1 MRQVLL
7 LVLLAAAACS
17 KLQPSQPQQPSAA
30 SVRRAVT
37 AAQQFAIKRGMA
49 SNCRTPG
56 PHEYY
61 HYESVADAWIVDIV
75 PPPGRGQVVR
85 LTIRKDNFKVIRAQ
99 RIA

>member
-1 MRQVLL
+1 
-7 LVLLAAAACS
+7 
-17 KLQPSQPQQPSAA
+17 
-30 SVRRAVT
+30 
-37 AAQQFAIKRGMA
+37 MA